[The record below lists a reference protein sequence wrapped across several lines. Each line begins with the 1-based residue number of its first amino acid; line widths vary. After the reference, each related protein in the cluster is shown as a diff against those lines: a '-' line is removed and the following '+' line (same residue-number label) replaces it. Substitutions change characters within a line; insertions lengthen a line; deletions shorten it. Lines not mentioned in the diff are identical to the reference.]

1 MNKFG
6 KLIIPLLFSP
16 HSRVAWLRENE
27 KFNYRIAISP
37 STPLPKMN
45 QLFTTKT
52 NLKNPDVNLKPFV
65 K

>member
-1 MNKFG
+1 MTNA
-6 KLIIPLLFSP
+6 P
-16 HSRVAWLRENE
+16 HSRVAWLKETE

-37 STPLPKMN
+37 IVSLPKMN

-52 NLKNPDVNLKPFV
+52 NLKNPDVNLKPFA